1 MFSQVTLTTSPTN
14 RDQRISLV
22 EGEPRQQFISWRI
35 PRQLTLVEDGIN
47 VPLRISQAPAEG
59 VITNLKMPIINGLP
73 MLRTFRQRRSYQAS
87 RFVVNTGLPL
97 DAVQQQNDLLPVV
110 RVISKPV
117 DFTLS
122 EHQVRAS
129 ADEFAD

>member
-1 MFSQVTLTTSPTN
+1 
-14 RDQRISLV
+14 
-22 EGEPRQQFISWRI
+22 
-35 PRQLTLVEDGIN
+35 
-47 VPLRISQAPAEG
+47 
-59 VITNLKMPIINGLP
+59 